1 MSDMKNERV
10 QNSQWKK
17 ATLWASAVVLVLI
30 LGMALI
36 IIFTGP
42 KKEPAPAAGSPAPS
56 TGAATTPPAQE
67 GCNVPV
73 GDTSS
78 TPKMPDDLRWEAK
91 DGWTWPVSD
100 TYGPTQREGEFGVC
114 FARSP
119 MGAALMAVTL
129 NTAFSTSSDYKQ
141 TLEMYVPDS
150 PGRDYALTQ
159 SGGGDAEPIS
169 YSGFIVDSFTPDN
182 AQVTIVFSTPDTST
196 GFTGLPLSFR
206 WIDGD
211 WKQVVLDDGAMF
223 RGQSIEPQRGE
234 FVEWKGTP

>member
-1 MSDMKNERV
+1 MSEMKNERV
-10 QNSQWKK
+10 GHSQWKK

-30 LGMALI
+30 LGMALLV
-36 IIFTGP
+36 IFTP
-42 KKEPAPAAGSPAPS
+42 KKDDNGPVAGPSAPTSSPASSP
-56 TGAATTPPAQE
+56 AAQE

-73 GDTSS
+73 GDTSA
-78 TPKMPDDLRWEAK
+78 TPRMPDDLRWEAK

-119 MGAALMAVTL
+119 LGAALMAVTL
-129 NTAFSTSSDYKQ
+129 NTAISTSDFKQ
-141 TLEMYVPDS
+141 AVELYVPDS
-150 PGRDYALTQ
+150 PGRDYALAQ

-196 GFTGLPLSFR
+196 GYTGLPLSFR

-211 WKQVVLDDGAMF
+211 WKQVVLDDGSMF
-223 RGQSIEPQRGE
+223 RGQPIEPQRGE
-234 FVEWKGTP
+234 FVEWKSSP

>member
-36 IIFTGP
+36 VIFTGP

-100 TYGPTQREGEFGVC
+100 TYGPTESEGGFGVC

-119 MGAALMAVTL
+119 LGAALMAVTL
-129 NTAFSTSSDYKQ
+129 NTAISTSDFKQ
-141 TLEMYVPDS
+141 AVELYVPDS
-150 PGRDYALTQ
+150 PGRDYALAQ
-159 SGGGDAEPIS
+159 PGGGDAAPIS

-211 WKQVVLDDGAMF
+211 WKQVVLDDGSMF
-223 RGQSIEPQRGE
+223 RGQPIEPQRGE
-234 FVEWKGTP
+234 FVEWKSTP

>member
-1 MSDMKNERV
+1 MSEMKNERV
-10 QNSQWKK
+10 GHPQWKK

-30 LGMALI
+30 LGMALLV
-36 IIFTGP
+36 IFTP
-42 KKEPAPAAGSPAPS
+42 KKDDNAPVAGPSAPTSSPAS
-56 TGAATTPPAQE
+56 TPPAQE
-67 GCNVPV
+67 GCNAPV

-119 MGAALMAVTL
+119 LGAALMAVTL
-129 NTAFSTSSDYKQ
+129 NTAISTSDFKAAVE
-141 TLEMYVPDS
+141 LYVPDS
-150 PGRDYALTQ
+150 PGRDYALAQ

-182 AQVTIVFSTPDTST
+182 AQVTIVFSTPDTPT
-196 GFTGLPLSFR
+196 GYTGLPLSFR

-211 WKQVVLDDGAMF
+211 WKQVVLDDGSMF
-223 RGQSIEPQRGE
+223 RGQPIEPQRGE
-234 FVEWKGTP
+234 FVEWKSSP